1 MSRSLLLSLM
11 IWLVEILFVTA
22 LVSDEWLRSVQ
33 HSEDAMIVSYLG
45 AAKDR
50 EIRRDAQDW
59 FDKLFARTGI
69 QDSVWHYFIPTEAER
84 QGSMGFEDVG
94 RDNLFPF
101 MAGRLQVLWD
111 SVYQMLRRF
120 LLIIAWWPYL
130 LAAVLP
136 FAVDGMVQRKIKQ
149 SNFAYSSPLVHR
161 YSLYA
166 ILGLIYILLLSLTL
180 PFPIPPQAIPIAWTV
195 IALGMNVYL
204 THTQKRV

>member
-1 MSRSLLLSLM
+1 MPRSLLLSLV

-33 HSEDAMIVSYLG
+33 RSEDAMIVSYLG
-45 AAKDR
+45 ATKDR
-50 EIRRDAQDW
+50 EIRRETQDW
-59 FDKLFARTGI
+59 FDRLFVRTGI
-69 QDSVWHYFIPTEAER
+69 QDSVWHYFIPTETER

-101 MAGRLQVLWD
+101 MAERLRVLWD

-136 FAVDGMVQRKIKQ
+136 FSIDGMVQRRIKQ

-166 ILGLIYILLLSLTL
+166 ILGMIYILLLSLTL
-180 PFPIPPQAIPIAWTV
+180 PFPIPPQVIPLALTV
-195 IALGMNVYL
+195 CAVAMNVHL
-204 THTQKRV
+204 ANTQKRV

>member
-1 MSRSLLLSLM
+1 MPRSLLLSLM

-33 HSEDAMIVSYLG
+33 RSEDAMIVSYLG
-45 AAKDR
+45 ATKDR

-59 FDKLFARTGI
+59 FDTLFVRTGI

-84 QGSMGFEDVG
+84 QGSMGFEEVG

-101 MAGRLQVLWD
+101 IAERLHVLWD
-111 SVYQMLRRF
+111 SLYQMLRRF
-120 LLIIAWWPYL
+120 LLIIAWWPFL

-161 YSLYA
+161 YSAYA
-166 ILGLIYILLLSLTL
+166 ILGTIYLLLVGLTL
-180 PFPIPPQAIPIAWTV
+180 PIPIPPQTVPIAWSA
-195 IALGMNVYL
+195 IALAMKVYL
-204 THTQKRV
+204 AHTQKRV

>member
-1 MSRSLLLSLM
+1 M

-33 HSEDAMIVSYLG
+33 RSEDAMIVGYLG
-45 AAKDR
+45 ATKDR
-50 EIRRDAQDW
+50 EIRLEAQDW
-59 FDKLFARTGI
+59 FDRLFVRTGI

-101 MAGRLQVLWD
+101 MAERLHVLWD

-120 LLIIAWWPYL
+120 LLIVAWWPYL
-130 LAAVLP
+130 LATAIP
-136 FAVDGMVQRKIKQ
+136 FSIDGMVKRKIKQ

-180 PFPIPPQAIPIAWTV
+180 PFPIPPQAIPLVLAGW
-195 IALGMNVYL
+195 ACAMNVHL
-204 THTQKRV
+204 ANTQKRV